1 MKEYEI
7 VCILTLTILNFSIQ
21 GNNII
26 LLMLSGFPVPDFE
39 CLDNFDDIDQFENA
53 FENGNPPVLS
63 HFPIKNDNQSSTLT
77 ENEQIALNEKGLIVL
92 DQSTPIRSTSNSTV
106 YAAKSPK
113 DGQMFA
119 LKVTSHRKR
128 AQTEYQKRNLI
139 SNQSPYLLKSIS
151 LYESPAT
158 PKVILQMELCENGDI
173 KSMMA
178 SMVFWPE
185 DIIWKLIHDV
195 AHALVELHKENWMH
209 LDVSPGNILVS
220 NDCFKLSDFGTMTRV
235 GDFEEG
241 MEGAGPY
248 VSPEAL
254 SYPLGPYTVNQQTD
268 IFSFG
273 VVLLEVATGKQAPRG
288 GTPGYSLLRRDELKL
303 KLKQS
308 SLSSSRHDDNLQPPN
323 NRRVNLMMS
332 PVNKK
337 SNKENCCQEYECWCS
352 PVLIELINSMLSS
365 DPSQRPSSYDL
376 CQILQVARFD

>member
-1 MKEYEI
+1 MY
-7 VCILTLTILNFSIQ
+7 
-21 GNNII
+21 
-26 LLMLSGFPVPDFE
+26 LSGFPVPDFE
-39 CLDNFDDIDQFENA
+39 GLDNFDSIDTFDYAMETEN
-53 FENGNPPVLS
+53 ELS
-63 HFPIKNDNQSSTLT
+63 SSHYSLKNLSLNQSTPTLT
-77 ENEQIALNEKGLIVL
+77 ENEHTTLNENGLVVV
-92 DQSTPIRSTSNSTV
+92 DQSTPIKSTSNSTV
-106 YAAKSPK
+106 YTAKSPK

-139 SNQSPYLLKSIS
+139 GNQSPYLLRTIS

-158 PKVILQMELCENGDI
+158 SNVMLQMELCENGDI
-173 KSMMA
+173 KSLMA
-178 SMVFWPE
+178 SMIFWPE
-185 DIIWKLIHDV
+185 EIIWKLIHDI

-220 NDCFKLSDFGTMTRV
+220 NDCFKLSDFGTMTKV

-254 SYPLGPYTVNQQTD
+254 SFPVGPYQVDQQTD

-273 VVLLEVATGKQAPRG
+273 VVLLEVATGKPAPRG
-288 GTPGYSLLRRDELKL
+288 GTPGYSLLRNGELKL

-308 SLSSSRHDDNLQPPN
+308 SLSNSKNNENQPPN

-332 PVNKK
+332 PVNQK
-337 SNKENCCQEYECWCS
+337 SKRDNFYNDYECWCS
-352 PVLIELINSMLSS
+352 PVLIELINLMLST
-365 DPSQRPSSYDL
+365 DPSERPTSLDI
-376 CQILQVARFD
+376 CQISEVSRYD

>member
-1 MKEYEI
+1 MY
-7 VCILTLTILNFSIQ
+7 
-21 GNNII
+21 
-26 LLMLSGFPVPDFE
+26 LSGFPVPDFE
-39 CLDNFDDIDQFENA
+39 CLDNFDGLDTFENA
-53 FENGNPPVLS
+53 MEDENEISSNNY
-63 HFPIKNDNQSSTLT
+63 FNFNQNSTALT
-77 ENEQIALNEKGLIVL
+77 ENEQDALSEQGLVVL
-92 DQSTPIRSTSNSTV
+92 DQSTPIKSTSNSTV
-106 YAAKSPK
+106 YTAKSPK

-139 SNQSPYLLKSIS
+139 SNQSPYLLKTIS

-158 PKVILQMELCENGDI
+158 SNVMLQMELCENGDI
-173 KSMMA
+173 KSLMA
-178 SMVFWPE
+178 SMIFWPE
-185 DIIWKLIHDV
+185 DYIWKLIHDI

-220 NDCFKLSDFGTMTRV
+220 SDCFKLSDFGTMTQV

-254 SYPLGPYTVNQQTD
+254 SYPVGPYEVNQQTD

-273 VVLLEVATGKQAPRG
+273 VVLLEVATGKPAPRG
-288 GTPGYSLLRRDELKL
+288 GTPGYSLLRNGELKL

-308 SLSSSRHDDNLQPPN
+308 SLSSSLHDDTQPPN

-332 PVNKK
+332 PVCQKTKK
-337 SNKENCCQEYECWCS
+337 DTFCQEYECWCS
-352 PVLIELINSMLSS
+352 PVLIDLINLMLSS
-365 DPSQRPSSYDL
+365 DPSERPTSLDI
-376 CQILQVARFD
+376 CQIEEVMQYD